1 MPAVPSTPIVPK
13 DGTIL
18 LNDNTGTPLAHTVMY
33 EDGEFKVT
41 NLKKGQYAVQAFKD
55 RGVVYAVREIEVEEI
70 EFTFSCHIVGFVGE
84 GAQATVNDPVLKKGL
99 WASAVS
105 MLPVAYGDAY
115 LLKVT
120 WTVERTNFDSA
131 ADGTL
136 VLKYC
141 HLDMDGGEGV
151 PGKWEIKGTAY
162 VLAHD
167 VAASVAWT

>member
-18 LNDNTGTPLAHTVMY
+18 INDNTGTPLAHTVIY
-33 EDGEFKVT
+33 EDGDFQVT
-41 NLKKGQYAVQAFKD
+41 NLKKGQNAIEIFKD
-55 RGVVYAVREIEVEEI
+55 RGAPYAVREVEVEEI
-70 EFTFSCHIVGFVGE
+70 EFTFSAHIVGFVGE
-84 GAQATVNDPVLKKGL
+84 GSQATLNDPVLRKGL

-120 WTVERTNFDSA
+120 WTNERTNFDAA
-131 ADGTL
+131 ADASL

-141 HLDMDGGEGV
+141 HLSMDGGEGV
-151 PGKWEIKGTAY
+151 PGKWQIKGRAI

-167 VAASVAWT
+167 AAASIAWT